1 MLVHTSAG
9 GDTEL
14 KEYIYRDR
22 KTGEILVSLEK
33 VEDPELELIAEVETS
48 YGGRGK
54 PGTAHT

>member
-1 MLVHTSAG
+1 
-9 GDTEL
+9 L

-22 KTGEILVSLEK
+22 KTGEILISLEK

-48 YGGRGK
+48 GGRGK